1 MGGGHMRRMLK
12 LGAALLGGLFW
23 GLPAQADY
31 PDRTIKL
38 VVPFPPGGGVDLVA
52 RLVGQGLAE
61 ALGQPVII
69 ENKPGGGTLMG
80 TDHVA
85 KSAADGYTLVLA
97 SFAHAVNPSL
107 QAKMPYDTAKAFQP
121 IGLIGRSYN
130 VLVTS
135 PKSKLKTVGDII
147 KASKEKPGSLTYASQ
162 GIGTSAHLAGE
173 LFKNLGG
180 VDIVHV
186 PYRGVAQALQDVLS
200 EQVDLMWPT
209 SAAATALINASQFH
223 AIAST
228 APAGKSPLP
237 GVSTIAEQGLP
248 GYVVDGWYGVYA
260 PAGTPKDIATKLNAT
275 LNSVVQKAEFQRRV
289 EPEGLVVT
297 PGAPEAFDAFVQ
309 GEVVRWNKIVV
320 ENKITMN

>member
-1 MGGGHMRRMLK
+1 MRGMLK
-12 LGAALLGGLFW
+12 LCMAVVGGLLW
-23 GLPAQADY
+23 TLPAQADY
-31 PDRTIKL
+31 PDRIIKL

-52 RLVGQGLAE
+52 RLVGQGLSE
-61 ALGQPVII
+61 ELGQAIVI
-69 ENKPGGGTLMG
+69 ENKPGGGTLTG
-80 TDHVA
+80 TDYVA
-85 KSAADGYTLVLA
+85 KSAPDGYTLVLA

-107 QAKMPYDTAKAFQP
+107 QPKMPYDTARDFQP

-135 PKSKLKTVGDII
+135 PKSKFKTVGDII
-147 KASKEKPGSLTYASQ
+147 RASKEKPGSLTYASQ

-180 VDIVHV
+180 VDILHV

-200 EQVDLMWPT
+200 GQVDMMWPT
-209 SAAATALINASQFH
+209 SAAATALITAGEFH
-223 AIAST
+223 AVAST

-237 GVSTIAEQGLP
+237 GVTTIAEQGLQ

-260 PAGTPKDIATKLNAT
+260 PAGTPKDVAAKLNAT
-275 LNSVVQKAEFQRRV
+275 LNRVVQKPEFQRRV

-297 PGAPEAFDAFVQ
+297 PGTPEAFDAFVQ
-309 GEVVRWNKIVV
+309 GELVRWRKIVV
-320 ENKITMN
+320 ENKITMD

>member
-1 MGGGHMRRMLK
+1 MRRLVK
-12 LGAALLGGLFW
+12 LGAAVVGGLLW
-23 GLPAQADY
+23 TLPAQAEY
-31 PDRTIKL
+31 PDRVIKL

-52 RLVGQGLAE
+52 RLVGQGIAE
-61 ALGQPVII
+61 ELGQPVVI
-69 ENKPGGGTLMG
+69 ENKPGGGTLTG
-80 TDHVA
+80 TDFVA
-85 KSAADGYTLVLA
+85 RSAADGYTLVLA

-107 QAKMPYDTAKAFQP
+107 QPKMPYDTAKAFQP
-121 IGLIGRSYN
+121 IGMIGRSYN

-135 PKSKLKTVGDII
+135 PTSKFKTVGDII

-180 VDIVHV
+180 VEIVHV

-200 EQVDLMWPT
+200 GQVQMMWPT
-209 SAAATALINASQFH
+209 SAAATGLINGGQLH
-223 AIAST
+223 AVAST
-228 APAGKSPLP
+228 APAGKSPVP

-260 PAGTPKDIATKLNAT
+260 PAGTPKDIAMKLNAA
-275 LNSVVQKAEFQRRV
+275 LNRVVQKAEFQRRL

-297 PGAPEAFDAFVQ
+297 PGTPEAFDAFVQ

-320 ENKITMN
+320 ENKITVD

>member
-1 MGGGHMRRMLK
+1 MRRLLK
-12 LGAALLGGLFW
+12 LGAMLVFGLMW
-23 GLPAQADY
+23 ALPAQAQY

-80 TDHVA
+80 TDYVA
-85 KSAADGYTLVLA
+85 KSAPDGYTLVLA

-107 QAKMPYDTAKAFQP
+107 QAKMPYDTARAFQP

-180 VDIVHV
+180 VEILHV

-200 EQVDLMWPT
+200 GQVDMMWPT
-209 SAAATALINASQFH
+209 SAAATALINAGEFH
-223 AIAST
+223 AVAST

-237 GVSTIAEQGLP
+237 GVSAIAEQGLP

-260 PAGTPKDIATKLNAT
+260 PAGLPRDITTKLNAT

-297 PGAPEAFDAFVQ
+297 PGTPEAFDAFVQ

-320 ENKITMN
+320 ENRITVE

>member
-1 MGGGHMRRMLK
+1 MRQMLK
-12 LGAALLGGLFW
+12 LGAALVGGLLW
-23 GLPAQADY
+23 ALPAQAQY
-31 PDRTIKL
+31 PNHTIKL
-38 VVPFPPGGGVDLVA
+38 VVPFPPGGGVDLIA
-52 RLVGQGLAE
+52 RMVGQGLSE
-61 ALGQPVII
+61 ELGQPVII

-80 TDHVA
+80 TDSVA
-85 KSAADGYTLVLA
+85 KSAPDGYTLVLA

-107 QAKMPYDTAKAFQP
+107 QTNMPYDTAKAFAP

-135 PKSKLKTVGDII
+135 PKAKYKTVADIL

-173 LFKNLGG
+173 LFKNLGQ
-180 VDIVHV
+180 VDILHV

-200 EQVDLMWPT
+200 GQVDMMWPT
-209 SAAATALINASQFH
+209 SAAATALINAGQFH
-223 AIAST
+223 AVAST
-228 APAGKSPLP
+228 APAGKSPMP

-248 GYVVDGWYGVYA
+248 AYVVDGWYGVYA
-260 PAGTPKDIATKLNAT
+260 PAGTPKDIVTKLNAT
-275 LNSVVQKAEFQRRV
+275 LNRVVMKAEFQRRV

-297 PGAPEAFDAFVQ
+297 PGTPEAFDQFVQ

>member
-1 MGGGHMRRMLK
+1 MRRMLR
-12 LGAALLGGLFW
+12 LGAAFLGGLLW
-23 GLPAQADY
+23 ALPAQADY

-61 ALGQPVII
+61 ALGQAVII

-80 TDHVA
+80 TDYVA

-135 PKSKLKTVGDII
+135 PKSKLKTVADII

-209 SAAATALINASQFH
+209 SAAATALINAGQFH

-260 PAGTPKDIATKLNAT
+260 PAGTPKDIAAKLNAT

>member
-1 MGGGHMRRMLK
+1 MRRLLK
-12 LGAALLGGLFW
+12 LGAAFFGGLLW
-23 GLPAQADY
+23 ALPAQAQY
-31 PDRTIKL
+31 PDHTIKL

-52 RLVGQGLAE
+52 RLVGQGLSE

-80 TDHVA
+80 TDYVA
-85 KSAADGYTLVLA
+85 KSAPDGYTLVLA

-107 QAKMPYDTAKAFQP
+107 QAKMPYDTARAFQP

-135 PKSKLKTVGDII
+135 PKSKLKTVDDIL

-186 PYRGVAQALQDVLS
+186 PYRGVAQALQDVLG
-200 EQVDLMWPT
+200 EQVDMMWPT
-209 SAAATALINASQFH
+209 SAAATALINGGQFH
-223 AIAST
+223 AVAST

-260 PAGTPKDIATKLNAT
+260 PAGTPRDIAMKLNAT
-275 LNSVVQKAEFQRRV
+275 LNAVVQKAEFQRRV
-289 EPEGLVVT
+289 EPEGLIVT